1 MANARVTGP
10 DAAIVILVAMG
21 MSMDLFSH
29 AQQLE
34 LVLEAVPPWL
44 LRVDARGVPILTVM

>member
-21 MSMDLFSH
+21 MGMDLFSH

-34 LVLEAVPPWL
+34 LVLKAVPPWL